1 MPAVFACQLD
11 IVWEDKRAN
20 QAKVEEMLRS
30 QPPQPDDLVVLPELF
45 DVGFSLNTA
54 AMAEQVTGGITETWC
69 ADLARKYQIYL
80 QGASVQRPDPAAKA
94 TNNAVVFNP
103 AGEIVCRYEKVHP
116 FSGGRE
122 PEAYRGGT
130 SISSFDW
137 HGITV
142 CPMICYD
149 LRFPELWRAAVL
161 SHGAEMFTIG
171 ASWPSTRQWH
181 WSTLLDARAIE
192 NQAYVVAVNRC
203 GDDPYL
209 PYAGGS
215 KVVDPMGRVVVE
227 ADDTEQMIVASVERR
242 QVTDWRRDFAAL
254 NDIHRNLIGDLESGE

>member
-1 MPAVFACQLD
+1 MATVYACQLD

-20 QAKVEEMLRS
+20 QAKVEAMLQDRTPERGS
-30 QPPQPDDLVVLPELF
+30 LVVLPELF

-54 AMAEQVTGGITETWC
+54 EMSEQVTDGITETWC
-69 ADLARKYQIYL
+69 AELAQRYGVFL
-80 QGASVQRPDPAAKA
+80 QGASVQRTDPNAKA

-103 AGEIVCRYEKVHP
+103 DGEIVCRYEKVHP

-130 SISSFDW
+130 SLATFTW
-137 HGITV
+137 GGITV
-142 CPMICYD
+142 CPLICYD
-149 LRFPELWRAAVL
+149 LRFPELWRVAVVQY
-161 SHGAEMFTIG
+161 GAEMFTIG
-171 ASWPSTRQWH
+171 ASWPSPRQWH

-203 GDDPYL
+203 GTDPYL

-215 KVVDPMGRVVVE
+215 KVVDPMGRVIVE
-227 ADDTEQMIVASVERR
+227 ADDTEQMIVAPIDRA

-254 NDIHRNLIGDLESGE
+254 DDIHRDLLGEM